1 MAPGLAVL
9 RAAAVLPGPV
19 LVRTRTGTL
28 RARTLRTGTLGART
42 LRTRT
47 LRTGALRTGTLLLSG
62 ALRTGTLLLSGPPG
76 QVEPLRRLLTALRL
90 PGPLAGTLTLPM
102 RRGPLPLRRGPLP

>member
-1 MAPGLAVL
+1 MTSGTENAEGEQRSAGVGALRLLVAPGLAVL

-76 QVEPLRRLLTALRL
+76 QVEPC
-90 PGPLAGTLTLPM
+90 GGC
-102 RRGPLPLRRGPLP
+102 